1 VKGRK
6 KTPAKLSLC
15 GLKLMLMLLL
25 LLLLVQDVHSKKR
38 LGLLCGRNNS
48 LSLLSS
54 AKTQGSVA
62 AALPSP
68 QEEFKGTT
76 HVHCFFRSYMLLFKG
91 GVE

>member
-1 VKGRK
+1 VKDRK
-6 KTPAKLSLC
+6 KTPAKLFLC
-15 GLKLMLMLLL
+15 GLMLLL

-54 AKTQGSVA
+54 ATTQGSVA
-62 AALPSP
+62 GALPSP
-68 QEEFKGTT
+68 QEESKGST
-76 HVHCFFRSYMLLFKG
+76 HVHCMKLFKG